1 MIAPGSSYQRNREN
15 PFVERIIRTRT
26 DKGKKVSGMMVET
39 RSQKSS
45 EGQKARLEV
54 EVHPDPAMDE
64 NQEEHGP
71 EGRGNRRLVSES
83 TPVEQGQDFA
93 TSTGTLDREEMSE
106 LSDNSNENVATTTSP
121 TDNNM
126 MLGVTEKPATS
137 SSFSERVKNT
147 FGNFF
152 PYTMGTGRGNE
163 AETQEEEED
172 DDEQD
177 DFGSQV
183 NLNILTQENDANT
196 DIETGTMDQ
205 FGVVRTKSKTT
216 NGSGQSGDFVNM
228 ANSEMRT
235 SKNRN
240 TGLCDAH
247 ADPEVDHEKTSRHRI
262 KTRVSTST
270 KLPRINRV
278 TLPLVTPLVDNGAA
292 IEEALTNIVGSIGEQ
307 NEQMSLRMS
316 ELERAVHVERE
327 NLREEINRNR
337 QKVSRSEKRFKER
350 TDEHLAKNLLRMT
363 REAEQGEL
371 RLREDMEKLRIQQ
384 EQTLGTLDMKIDA
397 MLERRTQAIMDRL
410 DGLLGSR
417 SGSKIGELN
426 SGEPRREPRVN
437 FNEQQNRRRTYGSTR
452 GRGSS
457 SSYATKDIRTRG
469 PNIRGSST
477 GNRQTSNE

>member
-152 PYTMGTGRGNE
+152 PFTMGTSRGNE

-240 TGLCDAH
+240 TGLCDAP

-278 TLPLVTPLVDNGAA
+278 TLPLVTPLVDNGAS

-316 ELERAVHVERE
+316 ELERAVHVERK
-327 NLREEINRNR
+327 NLREEINSNR
-337 QKVSRSEKRFKER
+337 KKVSRSEKRFKER
-350 TDEHLAKNLLRMT
+350 TDEHLAKNLSRMT
-363 REAEQGEL
+363 REAEQGE
-371 RLREDMEKLRIQQ
+371 
-384 EQTLGTLDMKIDA
+384 
-397 MLERRTQAIMDRL
+397 
-410 DGLLGSR
+410 
-417 SGSKIGELN
+417 
-426 SGEPRREPRVN
+426 
-437 FNEQQNRRRTYGSTR
+437 
-452 GRGSS
+452 
-457 SSYATKDIRTRG
+457 SYD
-469 PNIRGSST
+469 
-477 GNRQTSNE
+477 